1 MRKIIILYI
10 ITLAIIW
17 GIQVE
22 TVKSQ
27 SYCNPI
33 NLSYPLSLNQQ
44 QNRNITDPSIVLFKD
59 NYFLFASN
67 AGGYWVSGDLLSWK
81 FVTPDRLPFL
91 TQEPVPFVIGEWLYF
106 ASSSNDTIYRS
117 NNPASGKWE
126 FYNTSMLIAA
136 ISDFAIFVDTD
147 GRVYSY
153 YGCTNNDGVMSRE
166 LDPKNGLNPIKVPM
180 VCKKINTQINSKI
193 KPKVDL
199 KKTGSP
205 SVRGSWMNKYNG
217 KYYYQSTELNP
228 DNGIYYD
235 VVYVSDNPS
244 GPFTYASNNPISFL
258 PDGFIRGAGNGSTF
272 ADKYGNWWH
281 VATVISSSKNDPK
294 PRFGLFPAGFDKDGV
309 LFTKTDFGD
318 YPIRMPSGKYSDIEK
333 LNPGWSLLSF
343 GKDADASTTIASC
356 PALSAFD
363 EDFNTFW
370 SARTGKK
377 GEWLSVDLG
386 SVCTINSIHLN
397 FVDNNK
403 IFMLRDSLYTRQF
416 LIQYSLDN
424 KVWKT
429 LTDQTKNTED
439 LISYYE
445 ELKVPVQAKYL
456 KVTNYCVPNG
466 TFIIS
471 EFRVFGSAEG
481 RKPKRVNEFRGIRDS
496 KEKDIT
502 KLFWDK
508 QNNTVGYNIRYG
520 AEKDKL
526 YHSMRVYKN
535 TPLKVR
541 CPDKTNTYWFAI
553 DAFNESGVTLGKEQ
567 MTH

>member
-1 MRKIIILYI
+1 MRKIIIIKI
-10 ITLAIIW
+10 ILLTLIL

-33 NLSYPLSLNQQ
+33 NLSYPLILNQQ
-44 QNRNITDPSIVLFKD
+44 PNRDINDPSIVLFKN
-59 NYFLFASN
+59 NYFLFATNS
-67 AGGYWVSGDLLSWK
+67 GGYWVSGDLLSWK
-81 FVTPDRLPFL
+81 FITPERMPLL
-91 TQEPVPFVIGEWLYF
+91 TKEPVSFVIGEWLYF
-106 ASSSNDTIYRS
+106 TSSSNDTIYRS
-117 NNPASGKWE
+117 NNPAAGKWE
-126 FYNTSMLIAA
+126 VYNTSMLISA

-153 YGCTNNDGVMSRE
+153 YGCTNNDGIMSRE
-166 LDPKNGLNPIKVPM
+166 LDAKNGLNPIKVPI
-180 VCKKINTQINSKI
+180 VCKKINSLNNSKV

-199 KKTGSP
+199 KKTVTS

-217 KYYYQSTELNP
+217 KYYYQSTEFNP
-228 DNGIYYD
+228 ELGIFCD
-235 VVYVSDNPS
+235 VVYVSDKPI
-244 GPFTYASNNPISFL
+244 GPFTYAPNNPISFL

-281 VATVISSSKNDPK
+281 VATVTSASKNDPK
-294 PRFGLFPAGFDKDGV
+294 PRLGLFPAGFDKDGI

-318 YPIRMPSGKYSDIEK
+318 YPIRLPSNKYFSMDK

-343 GKDADASTTIASC
+343 EKDAEASTSMASC
-356 PALSAFD
+356 PTTSAFD
-363 EDFNTFW
+363 EDFSTYW

-377 GEWLSVDLG
+377 GEWLSVNLG
-386 SVCTINSIHLN
+386 SVCTINAIQLN
-397 FVDNNK
+397 FAENNK
-403 IFMLRDSLYTRQF
+403 NFILQDSLLTKQY
-416 LIQYSLDN
+416 LVQYSKDN
-424 KVWKT
+424 KIWEILIDKT
-429 LTDQTKNTED
+429 RNTED
-439 LISYYE
+439 LITHYK
-445 ELKVPVQAKYL
+445 ELNIPIQAKYL
-456 KVTNYCVPNG
+456 KITNYSVPNG
-466 TFIIS
+466 TFAIS
-471 EFRVFGSAEG
+471 GFRVFGSAEG
-481 RKPKRVNEFRGIRDS
+481 RKPKKVDEFRGIRDY

-520 AEKDKL
+520 TQKDKL

-541 CPDKTNTYWFAI
+541 CPDKISTYWFAI
-553 DAFNESGVTLGKEQ
+553 DAFNESGVTPGKEQ